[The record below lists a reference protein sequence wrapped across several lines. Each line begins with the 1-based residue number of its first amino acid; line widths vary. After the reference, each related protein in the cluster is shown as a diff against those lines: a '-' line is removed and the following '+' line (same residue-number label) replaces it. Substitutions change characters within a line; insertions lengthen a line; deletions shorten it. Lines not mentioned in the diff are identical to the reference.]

1 MKTRENESGFGILLG
16 VVRCLWDTGLRAG
29 GDNLNMTQKGRAAK
43 MKSTRNGSMILL
55 AVLFLSLLLPLSAS
69 AQFST
74 LDSVAAHYLKQ
85 RPEMAPLIP
94 PLQPSIL
101 KTIEGMIRKGDYSFQ
116 EWEDWYAGW
125 GEGAQPAE
133 GELADYR
140 GQTLVVFEDLSQAAI
155 LIMTTEGKLV
165 ATFDSEPFPDFSS
178 LNRTAADNAFLEELN
193 LRSLM
198 FWISVD
204 SDSAAPA
211 SSSAVLSGS
220 GGGGMMMSMGGS
232 NAFEVVEIGQTNT
245 GMAVTFAW
253 PASFSNRV
261 DIYSFDGGDFTG
273 QVSWTLAD
281 VGYVTAGT
289 NQFRWIDTGQLG
301 RALPGETGVRFYA
314 AGPAADLDTDYDGY
328 GNTYEY
334 LVLHTVT
341 TNGDTDGDLIS
352 DGPFDPDNTG
362 SITNGPDAFPLDP
375 YEWLDTDGD
384 GIGDNSDPDI
394 DGDGILNGSDASPLI
409 PVNTAPVKTVMVE
422 TNKPA
427 GDDSGTEEFD
437 MTSAGRMLPYA
448 SGSDANHGFGNIHGG
463 IYFCHDDTNLYVSAA
478 GYNSGE
484 SDGLMIF
491 IDTDGTSGG
500 AASLASL
507 SGSPAG
513 FGTANNLLFNSS
525 SFTPNVGI
533 LVGHRYGDG
542 QNYHSFNFN
551 GVDIG
556 QGVYAL
562 TPTTISDFPGF
573 STVAGS
579 PISQW
584 GDRDNN
590 PPNAGIE
597 IALALTNL
605 NLSVSNTFKA
615 AAIFFSKDTSGGNRY
630 FSGEAYGA
638 SVSGT
643 LIGGNFGYAAVTLI
657 GAPVYMSPTDAPE
670 TGDAPPFTDDDVMLQ
685 GYIWDVPG
693 FIQSM
698 SVAGSFNGWSAGSE
712 NMTLTG
718 YTEWEYIHNFS
729 SPTTGVEFK
738 FAANGGWDL
747 NWGDSSQGDTALP
760 ITYEQADQGGGN
772 IVISGTVTG
781 NVVFRFNSSSG
792 RYTISNTTGS
802 VTANPNTTTNFWY
815 KNLATQAQT
824 GALDRFT
831 MIWMPPPKKGNSG
844 IQSVGYDPF
853 DYYDLGTYNE
863 KGTVKTRY
871 GGETELKSCVDTLRG
886 RGIRPIVDLV
896 LNHIQN
902 GASGADKFRFTYAN
916 HNTFEKL
923 DPGGD
928 NGNQYFNDSTNNAP
942 FHYEYDFGR
951 DVNFEHPYQRQ
962 GIKSWGDWVT
972 AKVGYQGYRW
982 DLAFNIDP
990 WFISEFM
997 RSGLKQDRFS
1007 VMEYWENETEGT
1019 SEEMVTYLALTDY
1032 RSAMFDMPLRGALEE
1047 MCNESGDFDMSLLTE
1062 KGLVNQAPQW
1072 AVTFAESHDTIRPY
1086 ELKVSI
1092 TKDKMMAYAFVL
1104 MSEGLPMIAYNDY
1117 FLGQKADQGYPD
1129 DPDDDGWTGGTLT
1142 TNIDELIDLR
1152 RKYAAGDTTFLYAGS
1167 DLLIMKRSGNEQKPG
1182 CILTLND
1189 HNSSTQSASVN
1200 TGWPQGTILADALDT
1215 GHTVTVQAGG
1225 MATLYSPS
1233 RGYRVYV
1240 NQDDL

>member
-1 MKTRENESGFGILLG
+1 MRSGLWVLLS
-16 VVRCLWDTGLRAG
+16 VLIFSSVLC
-29 GDNLNMTQKGRAAK
+29 
-43 MKSTRNGSMILL
+43 GS
-55 AVLFLSLLLPLSAS
+55 VS

-74 LDSVAAHYLKQ
+74 ADALVEHYLQ
-85 RPEMAPLIP
+85 RRPEMAPLIP

-101 KTIEGMIRKGDYSFQ
+101 KTLEAMIRKGDYSFQ

-125 GEGAQPAE
+125 GENECTAS
-133 GELADYR
+133 GELADYA
-140 GQTLVVFEDLSQAAI
+140 GQTLIVFEDLSMAAI
-155 LIMTTEGKLV
+155 KIVTADGKLV
-165 ATFDSEPFPDFSS
+165 ATFESEPFPDMNGLS
-178 LNRTAADNAFLEELN
+178 RAAADEVFLEELN

-198 FWISVD
+198 YWVSLEN
-204 SDSAAPA
+204 STAAPELAA
-211 SSSAVLSGS
+211 SPAVLSGPI
-220 GGGGMMMSMGGS
+220 GGGIMMSMGGS
-232 NAFEVVEIGQTNT
+232 NNFEVIDIAKTNST
-245 GMAVTFAW
+245 MAVTFAW
-253 PASFSNRV
+253 PATFSNRF
-261 DIYSFDGGDFTG
+261 DIYSFDGGTFTG

-281 VGYVTAGT
+281 VGYVSTGT
-289 NQFRWIDTGQLG
+289 NQLRWVDSGQLG
-301 RALPGETGVRFYA
+301 RALSSNTGVRFYA
-314 AGPAADLDTDYDGY
+314 AGNADLDSDGDGY
-328 GNTYEY
+328 ADSYEF
-334 LVLHTVT
+334 LVLHTA
-341 TNGDTDGDLIS
+341 TNDPDTDNDYIS

-375 YEWLDTDGD
+375 NEWLDTDGD

-394 DGDGILNGSDASPLI
+394 DGDGIPNGSDSSPLI

-463 IYFCHDDTNLYVSAA
+463 IYFCHDDTNLYVSVA

-507 SGSPAG
+507 SGSPEG

-615 AAIFFSKDTSGGNRY
+615 AAIFFSNGTSGGNRY
-630 FSGEAYGA
+630 FSGEAYGS

-643 LIGGNFGYAAVTLI
+643 LSSGNFGFNTVTLI
-657 GAPVYMSPTDAPE
+657 GAPVYMSPTTAPE
-670 TGDAPPFTDDDVMLQ
+670 AGDAPPFTDDDVMLQ

-693 FIQSM
+693 FIHSM

-747 NWGDSSQGDTALP
+747 NWGDSSQGDTTLP

-815 KNLATQAQT
+815 KNLAAQAQT

-831 MIWMPPPKKGNSG
+831 MIWMPPPQKGNSG

-871 GGETELKSCVDTLRG
+871 GAEAELKTCVDTLRG

-896 LNHIQN
+896 LNHNQN
-902 GASGADKFRFTYAN
+902 GASGADKFRFTYVN

-990 WFISEFM
+990 WYISEFM

-1007 VMEYWENETEGT
+1007 VLEYWEKETEGT
-1019 SEEMVTYLALTDY
+1019 SEEMVTWLALTDY
-1032 RSAMFDMPLRGALEE
+1032 RSAMFDMPLRDKMSDLCENPG
-1047 MCNESGDFDMSLLTE
+1047 GDFDISQLTQI
-1062 KGLVNQAPQW
+1062 GLVNHAPQW
-1072 AVTFAESHDTIRPY
+1072 SVTFAESHDTIRPY
-1086 ELKVSI
+1086 ASGDPAKTGIS
-1092 TKDKMMAYAFVL
+1092 KDKMMAYAFV
-1104 MSEGLPMIAYNDY
+1104 MISEGLPMVSYNDY
-1117 FLGQKADQGYPD
+1117 FNG
-1129 DPDDDGWTGGTLT
+1129 
-1142 TNIDELIDLR
+1142 
-1152 RKYAAGDTTFLYAGS
+1152 
-1167 DLLIMKRSGNEQKPG
+1167 
-1182 CILTLND
+1182 
-1189 HNSSTQSASVN
+1189 
-1200 TGWPQGTILADALDT
+1200 
-1215 GHTVTVQAGG
+1215 
-1225 MATLYSPS
+1225 
-1233 RGYRVYV
+1233 
-1240 NQDDL
+1240 

>member
-1 MKTRENESGFGILLG
+1 MNAIRKGLLVALLTITILPVAAL
-16 VVRCLWDTGLRAG
+16 AQ
-29 GDNLNMTQKGRAAK
+29 LN
-43 MKSTRNGSMILL
+43 
-55 AVLFLSLLLPLSAS
+55 
-69 AQFST
+69 T
-74 LDSVAAHYLKQ
+74 LDSLVAHYLEQ

-94 PLQPSIL
+94 PLQPAVL
-101 KTIEGMIRKGDYSFQ
+101 KTIETMIRKSDYSFQ
-116 EWEDWYAGW
+116 DWEDWYAGW
-125 GEGAQPAE
+125 GESSWSAE
-133 GELADYR
+133 GELADFS
-140 GQTLVVFEDLSQAAI
+140 GQTLLVYEDLSEAAI
-155 LIMTTEGKLV
+155 QIVTSDGKLI
-165 ATFDSEPFPDFSS
+165 ATYESEPFPNFSA
-178 LNRTAADNAFLEELN
+178 LTRTAADNAFLEELN
-193 LRSLM
+193 LRSIM
-198 FWISVD
+198 FWVSIENESVA
-204 SDSAAPA
+204 SARAA
-211 SSSAVLSGS
+211 AASSAVLSGS
-220 GGGGMMMSMGGS
+220 GGMAMMSMGGS
-232 NAFEVVEIGQTNT
+232 NNFEVIEIGQTNT

-253 PASFSNRV
+253 PATFTNRV
-261 DIYSFDGGDFTG
+261 DIYSFDGGEFTG
-273 QVSWTLAD
+273 RVSWTLAD
-281 VGYVTAGT
+281 VGYVTDGT
-289 NQFRWIDTGQLG
+289 NQLRWIDSGQLG
-301 RALPGETGVRFYA
+301 RALPSNTSVRFYA
-314 AGPAADLDTDYDGY
+314 AGDADLDEDFDGY

-334 LVLHTVT
+334 LILHTVI
-341 TNGDTDGDLIS
+341 TNGDTDGDYYS

-362 SITNGPDAFPLDP
+362 PIVAGPDAFPLDP
-375 YEWLDTDGD
+375 NEWLDTDGD

-394 DGDGILNGSDASPLI
+394 DGDGIPNGSDSAPLI
-409 PVNTAPVKTVMVE
+409 PVNTAQVKTVMVE

-427 GDDSGTEEFD
+427 GDDSGTEVFD

-448 SGSDANHGFGNIHGG
+448 SGSDANHGFGSIHGG
-463 IYFCHDDTNLYVSAA
+463 IYFCHDETNLYVSVA

-491 IDTDGTSGG
+491 IDTDATSGG
-500 AASLASL
+500 AASLANL

-525 SFTPNVGI
+525 TFTPNVGI

-542 QNYHSFNFN
+542 QNYHSFSFN

-643 LIGGNFGYAAVTLI
+643 LTGGNFGFNTVTLI
-657 GAPVYMSPTDAPE
+657 GAPVYMSSASAPE
-670 TGDAPPFTDDDVMLQ
+670 AGNAPPFTDDDVMLQ

-693 FIQSM
+693 FIQRM
-698 SVAGSFNGWSAGSE
+698 SVAGSFNGWDAGAV
-712 NMTLTG
+712 NMKLTG
-718 YTEWEYIHNFS
+718 YTQWEYVHPFTSTN
-729 SPTTGVEFK
+729 TYAFK
-738 FAANGGWDL
+738 FTANGNWDL
-747 NWGDSSQGDTALP
+747 NWGDATTNKLSLP
-760 ITYEQADQGGGN
+760 ITYQPSSQGGSDIEFVLTNPGF
-772 IVISGTVTG
+772 VR
-781 NVVFRFNSSSG
+781 FRFNSSSG
-792 RYTISNTTGS
+792 RFSVEAVASSNIT
-802 VTANPNTTTNFWY
+802 VAANDTTNFWY
-815 KNLATQAQT
+815 NNLAAKSQA
-824 GALDRFT
+824 GDLDKFT

-853 DYYDLGTYNE
+853 DYYDIGTYNE

-871 GGETELKSCVDTLRG
+871 GGETELKSCVDSLRG

-902 GASGADKFRFTYAN
+902 GASGADKFRFPYAN

-923 DPGGD
+923 DPGGN

-962 GIKSWGDWVT
+962 GIKSWGDWIT

-1007 VMEYWENETEGT
+1007 VMEYWEKETEGT

-1032 RSAMFDMPLRGALEE
+1032 RSAMFDMPLRDYLKD
-1047 MCNESGDFDMSLLTE
+1047 MCNLSGAAFNISILTQI
-1062 KGLVNQAPQW
+1062 GLVNHAPQW

-1086 ELKVSI
+1086 GPENPPKVGI
-1092 TKDKMMAYAFVL
+1092 TKDKGMAYAFVL
-1104 MSEGLPMIAYNDY
+1104 MSAGLPMVSYNDY
-1117 FLGQKADQGYPD
+1117 FIGKNADLAPPD
-1129 DPDDDGWTGGTLT
+1129 DSVDDGWTGGTLKT
-1142 TNIDELIDLR
+1142 LIDQLVDI
-1152 RKYAAGDTTFLYAGS
+1152 RKNYAGGETSYLYADS
-1167 DLLIMKRSGNEQKPG
+1167 DLLIMKRVGNDQKPG

-1189 HNSSTQSASVN
+1189 NDSTPKSANIN
-1200 TGWPQGTILADALDT
+1200 TGWPQGTVLVDALQPS
-1215 GHTVTVQAGG
+1215 HTVTVQSGG
-1225 MATLYSPS
+1225 MATLSAS
-1233 RGYRVYV
+1233 NRAYRVYI
-1240 NQDDL
+1240 QE

>member
-1 MKTRENESGFGILLG
+1 MKTIR
-16 VVRCLWDTGLRAG
+16 
-29 GDNLNMTQKGRAAK
+29 KGSIIALVA
-43 MKSTRNGSMILL
+43 
-55 AVLFLSLLLPLSAS
+55 LPLTILPVTAM
-69 AQFST
+69 AEQFST
-74 LDSVAAHYLKQ
+74 MDSVAEYYVQK
-85 RPEMAPLIP
+85 RPEIAPLIP

-101 KTIEGMIRKGDYSFQ
+101 DTIEKMILERDYSFQ
-116 EWEDWYAGW
+116 EWNDWYAGW
-125 GEGAQPAE
+125 SDQDCSATD
-133 GELADYR
+133 ELANYD
-140 GQTLVVFEDLSQAAI
+140 GQTLLVFEDLSTASI
-155 LIMTTEGKLV
+155 KIMTEDGKPV
-165 ATFDSEPFPDFSS
+165 AAFKSEPFPNFSALS
-178 LNRTAADNAFLEELN
+178 AAAADRAFLDELN
-193 LRSLM
+193 LRSLAL
-198 FWISVD
+198 WISFD
-204 SDSAAPA
+204 NSSAESTSAATA
-211 SSSAVLSGS
+211 SLSGS

-232 NAFEVVEIGQTNT
+232 NDFEVIEIGKTNDS
-245 GMAVTFAW
+245 MAVTFAW
-253 PASFSNRV
+253 PAAFTNRF
-261 DIYSFDGGDFTG
+261 DIYSFDGGAFTG
-273 QVSWTLAD
+273 RVTWQLAD
-281 VGYVTAGT
+281 VGYVSTGT
-289 NQFRWIDTGQLG
+289 NQLRWEDSGQLG
-301 RALPGETGVRFYA
+301 RALSSNTSVRFYA
-314 AGPAADLDTDYDGY
+314 AGDADLDEDFDGY

-334 LVLHTVT
+334 LVLHTVI
-341 TNGDTDGDLIS
+341 TNGDTDGDYYS
-352 DGPFDPDNTG
+352 DGPFDPDNSG
-362 SITNGPDAFPLDP
+362 LIVAGPDAFPLDP
-375 YEWLDTDGD
+375 NEWLDTDGD

-394 DGDGILNGSDASPLI
+394 DGDGIPNGSDPEPLI

-427 GDDSGTEEFD
+427 GDDSGTEVFD

-448 SGSDANHGFGNIHGG
+448 TGSDANHGFGNIHGG
-463 IYFCHDDTNLYVSAA
+463 IYFCHDDTNLYVSVA

-491 IDTDGTSGG
+491 IDTDATSGG
-500 AASLASL
+500 APSLANL
-507 SGSPAG
+507 SGAPAG

-525 SFTPNVGI
+525 TFTPNVGI

-573 STVAGS
+573 STVVGS

-605 NLSVSNTFKA
+605 NLGVSNTFKA
-615 AAIFFSKDTSGGNRY
+615 AAIVFSNSTSGGNRY
-630 FSGEAYGA
+630 FSGEAYGS

-643 LIGGNFGYAAVTLI
+643 LSSGNFGFNTVTLI
-657 GAPVYMSPTDAPE
+657 GAPIYMSSASAPE
-670 TGDAPPFTDDDVMLQ
+670 AGGAPPFTDDDVMLQ

-698 SVAGSFNGWSAGSE
+698 SVAGSFNGWNQAAN
-712 NMTLTG
+712 NMALTG
-718 YTEWEYIHNFS
+718 YTEWTYITNFT
-729 SPTTGVEFK
+729 SPNSNVTFK
-738 FAANGGWDL
+738 FTANGSWDIQ
-747 NWGDSSQGDTALP
+747 WGSFSTTTSSLP
-760 ITYEQADQGGGN
+760 INYVQAYQGGGDIHIAVTN
-772 IVISGTVTG
+772 SGYVR
-781 NVVFRFNSSSG
+781 FRFNSSSS
-792 RYTISNTTGS
+792 RYSIEAVGSGS
-802 VTANPNTTTNFWY
+802 VTGVVNNTTNFWY
-815 KNLATQAQT
+815 KNLAAQAQT

-863 KGTVKTRY
+863 KGSVKTRY

-928 NGNQYFNDSTNNAP
+928 NGNQYFNASTNNAP

-1007 VMEYWENETEGT
+1007 VMEYWEKETEGT

-1032 RSAMFDMPLRGALEE
+1032 CSAMFDMPLREE
-1047 MCNESGDFDMSLLTE
+1047 LKKMCNNPGTLFDISTLTE
-1062 KGLVNQAPQW
+1062 KGLVNHASDW
-1072 AVTFAESHDTIRPY
+1072 AVMFTESHDTIRPY
-1086 ELKVSI
+1086 GLNEKFGI
-1092 TKDKMMAYAFVL
+1092 TKDKIMAYAFVL
-1104 MSEGLPMIAYNDY
+1104 MSEGLPMVSYNDY
-1117 FLGQKADQGYPD
+1117 FLGAVADDSSPGD
-1129 DPDDDGWTGGTLT
+1129 SVDDG
-1142 TNIDELIDLR
+1142 
-1152 RKYAAGDTTFLYAGS
+1152 
-1167 DLLIMKRSGNEQKPG
+1167 
-1182 CILTLND
+1182 
-1189 HNSSTQSASVN
+1189 
-1200 TGWPQGTILADALDT
+1200 
-1215 GHTVTVQAGG
+1215 
-1225 MATLYSPS
+1225 
-1233 RGYRVYV
+1233 
-1240 NQDDL
+1240 

>member
-1 MKTRENESGFGILLG
+1 MNTIRRGAFIALVALLTITILP
-16 VVRCLWDTGLRAG
+16 V
-29 GDNLNMTQKGRAAK
+29 AA
-43 MKSTRNGSMILL
+43 L
-55 AVLFLSLLLPLSAS
+55 

-74 LDSVAAHYLKQ
+74 LDSVVAHYLKQ

-101 KTIEGMIRKGDYSFQ
+101 KTIEGMIRKSDYSFQ

-125 GEGAQPAE
+125 GEGVQPAE

-165 ATFDSEPFPDFSS
+165 ATFDSEPFPDFST
-178 LNRTAADNAFLEELN
+178 LKGVAADNAFLEELN

-198 FWISVD
+198 FWISVE
-204 SDSAAPA
+204 SASAAPA
-211 SSSAVLSGS
+211 ASSAILSGS

-253 PASFSNRV
+253 PATFTNRV

-273 QVSWTLAD
+273 RVSWTLAD

-289 NQFRWIDTGQLG
+289 NQLRWIDTGQLG
-301 RALPGETGVRFYA
+301 RALSSNTSVRFYA
-314 AGPAADLDTDYDGY
+314 AGDADLDADSDGY
-328 GNTYEY
+328 GNTCEY
-334 LVLHTVT
+334 LVLHTII
-341 TNGDTDGDLIS
+341 TNGDTDGDYYS

-362 SITNGPDAFPLDP
+362 PIVAGPDAFPLDP
-375 YEWLDTDGD
+375 NEWLDTDGD
-384 GIGDNSDPDI
+384 DICDNSDPDI

-427 GDDSGTEEFD
+427 GDDSGTEVFD

-448 SGSDANHGFGNIHGG
+448 SGSDANHGFGSIHGG
-463 IYFCHDDTNLYVSAA
+463 IYFCYDETNLYVSVA

-491 IDTDGTSGG
+491 IDTDVTSGG
-500 AASLASL
+500 AAGLANL

-525 SFTPNVGI
+525 TFTPDVGI

-542 QNYHSFNFN
+542 QNYHNFNFN

-615 AAIFFSKDTSGGNRY
+615 AAIVFSNSTSGGNRY
-630 FSGEAYGA
+630 FSGEAYGS

-643 LIGGNFGYAAVTLI
+643 LSSGNFGFNTVTLI
-657 GAPVYMSPTDAPE
+657 GAPIYMSSASAPE
-670 TGDAPPFTDDDVMLQ
+670 AGGAPPFTDDDVMLQ

-698 SVAGSFNGWSAGSE
+698 SVAGSFNGWDAGAE
-712 NMTLTG
+712 YMTLTG
-718 YTEWEYIHNFS
+718 YTEWEYIKNFDT
-729 SPTTGVEFK
+729 PTSGATFK
-738 FAANGGWDL
+738 FAANGSWDL
-747 NWGDSSQGDTALP
+747 NWGDNNQSAGSLP
-760 ITYEQADQGGGN
+760 IVYKQADQGGTD
-772 IVISGTVTG
+772 IAIPGTVSG
-781 NVVFRFNSSSG
+781 YVRFRFNSSSG
-792 RYTISNTTGS
+792 RYTILNTTGS
-802 VTANPNTTTNFWY
+802 VTADANTTTNFWY
-815 KNLATQAQT
+815 NNLAAKSQA
-824 GALDRFT
+824 GDLDKFT

-962 GIKSWGDWVT
+962 GIKSWGDWIT

-1007 VMEYWENETEGT
+1007 VMEYWEKETEGT
-1019 SEEMVTYLALTDY
+1019 SEEMMTYLALTDY
-1032 RSAMFDMPLRGALEE
+1032 RSAMFDMPLRDCLKD
-1047 MCNESGDFDMSLLTE
+1047 MCNLSGAAFNISNLTQ
-1062 KGLVNQAPQW
+1062 KGLVNHAPQW

-1086 ELKVSI
+1086 GPENPPKVGI
-1092 TKDKMMAYAFVL
+1092 TKDKGMAYAFVL
-1104 MSEGLPMIAYNDY
+1104 MSAGLPMVSYNDY
-1117 FLGQKADQGYPD
+1117 FIGKNADPAPPD
-1129 DPDDDGWTGGTLT
+1129 DSVDDGWTGGTLKT
-1142 TNIDELIDLR
+1142 QIDQLVDI
-1152 RKYAAGDTTFLYAGS
+1152 RKNYAGGETSYLYADS
-1167 DLLIMKRSGNEQKPG
+1167 DLLIMKRVGNDQKLG

-1189 HNSSTQSASVN
+1189 NDSTPKSANIN
-1200 TGWPQGTILADALDT
+1200 TGWPQGTVLVDALQPS
-1215 GHTVTVQAGG
+1215 HTVTVQPGG
-1225 MATLYSPS
+1225 MATLSAS
-1233 RGYRVYV
+1233 NRAYRVYI
-1240 NQDDL
+1240 QE

>member
-1 MKTRENESGFGILLG
+1 MK
-16 VVRCLWDTGLRAG
+16 A
-29 GDNLNMTQKGRAAK
+29 TQR
-43 MKSTRNGSMILL
+43 SSLIRL
-55 AVLFLSLLLPLSAS
+55 AFLSFSTLLTASAS

-74 LDSVAAHYLKQ
+74 ADSLVEHYLRQ
-85 RPEMAPLIP
+85 RTELAPLIP
-94 PLQPSIL
+94 PLQPTVL

-125 GEGAQPAE
+125 GESSWLAE

-140 GQTLVVFEDLSQAAI
+140 GQTLVVYEDLSRAAI

-165 ATFDSEPFPDFSS
+165 ATFDSEPFPDFSA

-193 LRSLM
+193 LRSIM
-198 FWISVD
+198 FWVSIENE
-204 SDSAAPA
+204 SAASVRAAAA
-211 SSSAVLSGS
+211 SSSILSGS
-220 GGGGMMMSMGGS
+220 GGGGIAMMSMGGS
-232 NAFEVVEIGQTNT
+232 NNLEVVEIGQTNT

-253 PASFSNRV
+253 PAAFTNRV
-261 DIYSFDGGDFTG
+261 DIYSFDGGAFTG
-273 QVSWTLAD
+273 QVTWTLAD
-281 VGYVTAGT
+281 VGYASSGT
-289 NQFRWIDTGQLG
+289 NQLRWVDIGQLG
-301 RALPGETGVRFYA
+301 RALSSNTGVRFYA
-314 AGPAADLDTDYDGY
+314 AGNADKDWDSDGY
-328 GNTYEY
+328 ADSYEY
-334 LVLHTVT
+334 LVLHTA
-341 TNGDTDGDLIS
+341 TNDPDTDNDLIS

-362 SITNGPDAFPLDP
+362 SITNGPDAFPLDAN
-375 YEWLDTDGD
+375 EWLDTDGD

-427 GDDSGTEEFD
+427 GNDSGTEEFD

-448 SGSDANHGFGNIHGG
+448 SGSDASHGFGNIHGG
-463 IYFCHDDTNLYVSAA
+463 IYFCHDDTNLYVSVA

-491 IDTDGTSGG
+491 IDTDATSGG
-500 AASLASL
+500 AASLANL

-525 SFTPNVGI
+525 TFTPNVGI
-533 LVGHRYGDG
+533 LVGHRFGDG
-542 QNYHSFNFN
+542 QNYHSFSFN

-562 TPTTISDFPGF
+562 TPTTISDFTGF

-615 AAIFFSKDTSGGNRY
+615 AAIVFSNSTSGGNRF
-630 FSGEAYGA
+630 FSGEAYGS

-643 LIGGNFGYAAVTLI
+643 LSSGNFGFNTVTLI
-657 GAPVYMSPTDAPE
+657 GAPVYMSSASAPE
-670 TGDAPPFTDDDVMLQ
+670 AGDAPPFTDDDVMLQ

-693 FIQSM
+693 FIQGL
-698 SVAGSFNGWSAGSE
+698 SVAGSFNGWAAGSE

-718 YTEWEYIHNFS
+718 YTEWEYIYNFS

-747 NWGDSSQGDTALP
+747 NWGDSNQGDTTLP

-772 IVISGTVTG
+772 IVVSGTVTG

-792 RYTISNTTGS
+792 RFTISNTTGS
-802 VTANPNTTTNFWY
+802 VTADANTTTNFWY
-815 KNLATQAQT
+815 NNLAAKSQA
-824 GALDRFT
+824 GDLDKFT

-928 NGNQYFNDSTNNAP
+928 NGNQYFNASTNNAP

-1007 VMEYWENETEGT
+1007 VMEYWEKETEGT

-1032 RSAMFDMPLRGALEE
+1032 RSAMFDMPLRDKLSDLCENPG
-1047 MCNESGDFDMSLLTE
+1047 GDFDISLLTQI
-1062 KGLVNQAPQW
+1062 GLVNHAPQW
-1072 AVTFAESHDTIRPY
+1072 SVTFAESHDTIRPY
-1086 ELKVSI
+1086 GNDSKPGIS
-1092 TKDKMMAYAFVL
+1092 KDKMMAYAFVL
-1104 MSEGLPMIAYNDY
+1104 ISEGLPMVAYNDY
-1117 FLGQKADQGYPD
+1117 FLGENSDQSPPD
-1129 DPDDDGWTGGTLT
+1129 DSVDDGWTGGTLKT
-1142 TNIDELIDLR
+1142 DIDELIDIR
-1152 RKYAAGDTTFLYAGS
+1152 QAFAGGDSMYLYADS
-1167 DLLIMKRSGNEQKPG
+1167 DLLVMKRSGNEQKPG

-1189 HNSSTQSASVN
+1189 NDTSTKSASVN
-1200 TGWPQGTILADALDT
+1200 TGWPQGTTLADALDA
-1215 GHTVTVQAGG
+1215 GHTVIVQAGG
-1225 MATLYSPS
+1225 TATLYAPS
-1233 RGYRVYV
+1233 RGYRIYV

>member
-1 MKTRENESGFGILLG
+1 MTKAPFKRSLIQSAFLFLT
-16 VVRCLWDTGLRAG
+16 TGLC
-29 GDNLNMTQKGRAAK
+29 
-43 MKSTRNGSMILL
+43 I
-55 AVLFLSLLLPLSAS
+55 SAS
-69 AQFST
+69 AQSGS
-74 LDSVAAHYLKQ
+74 LDSVVTYYLEQ

-94 PLQPSIL
+94 PLQPDVL
-101 KTIEGMIRKGDYSFQ
+101 KTIEGMIRKSDYSFQ
-116 EWEDWYAGW
+116 EWADWYAGW
-125 GEGAQPAE
+125 GESSWPAE
-133 GELADYR
+133 GEMADYR

-165 ATFDSEPFPDFSS
+165 ATFDSEPFPDFSA
-178 LNRTAADNAFLEELN
+178 LNRAAADNAFLEELN
-193 LRSLM
+193 LRSMM
-198 FWISVD
+198 FWISVESEED
-204 SDSAAPA
+204 ADAPA
-211 SSSAVLSGS
+211 AAASPSVLSGS
-220 GGGGMMMSMGGS
+220 GGGGVAMMSMGGS

-253 PASFSNRV
+253 PATFSNRV
-261 DIYSFDGGDFTG
+261 DIYSFDGGAFTG
-273 QVSWTLAD
+273 RVSWTLAD

-289 NQFRWIDTGQLG
+289 NQMRWIDAGQLG

-314 AGPAADLDTDYDGY
+314 AGVGAEMDADGDGY
-328 GNTYEY
+328 GDSYEY
-334 LVLHTVT
+334 LVLHTA
-341 TNGDTDGDLIS
+341 TNDPDTDNDLIG

-362 SITNGPDAFPLDP
+362 SIVFGPDAFPLDP
-375 YEWLDTDGD
+375 NEWLDTDGD

-394 DGDGILNGSDASPLI
+394 DGDGIPNGSEASPLI
-409 PVNTAPVKTVMVE
+409 PVNTAPVKTVIVE

-427 GDDSGTEEFD
+427 GDDSGTEIFD

-448 SGSDANHGFGNIHGG
+448 SGSDANHGFGSIHGG
-463 IYFCHDDTNLYVSAA
+463 IYFCHDETNLYVSVA

-491 IDTDGTSGG
+491 IDTDATSGG
-500 AASLASL
+500 AASLANL

-513 FGTANNLLFNSS
+513 FGTANNLLFDSS
-525 SFTPNVGI
+525 TFTPNVGI

-542 QNYHSFNFN
+542 QNYHSFSFN

-638 SVSGT
+638 SVSGA
-643 LIGGNFGYAAVTLI
+643 LAGGNFGYAAVTLI
-657 GAPVYMSPTDAPE
+657 GAPVYMSSASAPE
-670 TGDAPPFTDDDVMLQ
+670 AGDAPPFTEDDVMLQ

-698 SVAGSFNGWSAGSE
+698 SVAGSFNNWNPAAN

-718 YTEWEYIHNFS
+718 YTEWTYVTNF
-729 SPTTGVEFK
+729 TTPNSNVTFK
-738 FAANGGWDL
+738 FTANGIWDIQ
-747 NWGDSSQGDTALP
+747 WGSFSTTTSSLP
-760 ITYEQADQGGGN
+760 INYVQAYQGGGDIHIAVTN
-772 IVISGTVTG
+772 SGYVR
-781 NVVFRFNSSSG
+781 FRFNTSCG
-792 RYTISNTTGS
+792 RYSVESVASGSITGA
-802 VTANPNTTTNFWY
+802 VNTTTNFWY
-815 KNLATQAQT
+815 NNLAAKSQA
-824 GALDRFT
+824 GDLDKFT

-863 KGTVKTRY
+863 KGSVKTRY

-962 GIKSWGDWVT
+962 GIKSWGDWIT

-1007 VMEYWENETEGT
+1007 VMEYWEKETEGT

-1032 RSAMFDMPLRGALEE
+1032 RSAMFDMPLRGALQE
-1047 MCNESGDFDMSLLTE
+1047 MCNESDDFDMSLLTE

-1072 AVTFAESHDTIRPY
+1072 SVTFAESHDTIRPY

-1117 FLGQKADQGYPD
+1117 FLGQKADQLIPD
-1129 DPDDDGWTGGTLT
+1129 DSVDDGWTGGTLK
-1142 TNIDELIDLR
+1142 TNIDVLIDIR
-1152 RKYAAGDTTFLYAGS
+1152 SKFAGGDTTYLHADA
-1167 DLLIMKRSGNEQKPG
+1167 DLLVMKREGNEQKSG
-1182 CILTLND
+1182 CILTMND
-1189 HNSSTQSASVN
+1189 NGSATNSASVN
-1200 TGWPQGTILADALDT
+1200 TGWPQNTVLADAWDT
-1215 GHTVTVQAGG
+1215 GHTVQVQAGG
-1225 MATLYSPS
+1225 TATLNAPP